1 MLTFKRQG
9 AILILGD
16 DIMTTQAKRATIYLD
31 PDLHKALRLK
41 AVETSRS
48 VSELVNNAVR
58 EAMTEDVEDIAA
70 FEERALEPL
79 ISYDE
84 MVKRLKKDGRI

>member
-1 MLTFKRQG
+1 
-9 AILILGD
+9 
-16 DIMTTQAKRATIYLD
+16 MTTQAKRATVYLD

-48 VSELVNNAVR
+48 MSELVNNAIR
-58 EAMTEDVEDIAA
+58 EALAEDAEDIAA
-70 FEERALEPL
+70 FEERAREPL

-84 MVKRLKKDGRI
+84 MVKRLKRDGRI

>member
-1 MLTFKRQG
+1 
-9 AILILGD
+9 
-16 DIMTTQAKRATIYLD
+16 MTIQVKRATIYLD

-41 AVETSRS
+41 AIETSRS
-48 VSELVNNAVR
+48 VSELVNEAIR
-58 EAMTEDVEDIAA
+58 EALAVDAEDIAA
-70 FEERALEPL
+70 FEERVGEPL

>member
-1 MLTFKRQG
+1 MAT
-9 AILILGD
+9 A
-16 DIMTTQAKRATIYLD
+16 TKRATIYLD

-41 AVETSRS
+41 AVETAVS

-58 EAMTEDVEDIAA
+58 EAISEDAEDIGA
-70 FEERALEPL
+70 FESRSGESL

-84 MVKRLKKDGRI
+84 MLKRLKKDGRI

>member
-1 MLTFKRQG
+1 MATP
-9 AILILGD
+9 
-16 DIMTTQAKRATIYLD
+16 AKRATVYFD
-31 PDLHKALRLK
+31 PVLHKALKLK

-48 VSELVNNAVR
+48 ISDLVNAAVR
-58 EAMTEDVEDIAA
+58 EALLEDAEDLAA
-70 FEERALEPL
+70 FDDRADEAL

>member
-1 MLTFKRQG
+1 
-9 AILILGD
+9 
-16 DIMTTQAKRATIYLD
+16 MTTQAKRATVYLE

-41 AVETSRS
+41 AVETSTS
-48 VSELVNNAVR
+48 VSELINNAIR
-58 EAMTEDVEDIAA
+58 EAIAEDAEDIAA
-70 FEERALEPL
+70 FKGRVREPL